1 MRPYTLAG
9 TSLASAR
16 AFYYRACVFE
26 SLHLPFLLT
35 LVGLSLDRAMNGRPD
50 LALEDAVVNLVA
62 NVYPV
67 MHHRRTRM
75 RIARLLNLGRAY
87 RQKAEQHRAI

>member
-9 TSLASAR
+9 ISLAAAR

-35 LVGLSLDRAMNGRPD
+35 LVGLSLDRAMTGRLD
-50 LALEDAVVNLVA
+50 LALENTVINLVA

-67 MHHRRTRM
+67 MHHRRTRI
-75 RIARLLNLGRAY
+75 RIVQLFNRGSAH
-87 RQKAEQHRAI
+87 RQKAEQNPAA